1 MKNFRS
7 KTMHKLAITLAG
19 ALERTEDMRWNIS
32 FGFDSDTSI
41 RNITVELGRF
51 SRLTEIC
58 IKQMPTRPK
67 DTLHGFEK
75 CILARITMRGFN
87 IDDGIKMARGE
98 IQRLGIANAK
108 GNSEGAVCLTVVLDG
123 FGILI
128 HRGICFRLVIAF
140 HERGATSMPTTDF
153 QNILASE
160 IPSACH
166 MMIQLDGRSVS
177 FIPRLKFQRFPFWRP
192 VAIVEDR
199 DRVTPDAPAEILIPD
214 FPEYLFEGGHKVF
227 HFSDLEGFP
236 HLHPNVTDCPKYNL
250 SSVLILFHCG

>member
-1 MKNFRS
+1 MKNLGS
-7 KTMHKLAITLAG
+7 KTMHKFAITLAG
-19 ALERTEDMRWNIS
+19 ALERTEDMRCNIS
-32 FGFDSDTSI
+32 FGFDSETSI

-75 CILARITMRGFN
+75 CIRARITMRGFN
-87 IDDGIKMARGE
+87 IDDSIKMTRWE

-108 GNSEGAVCLTVVLDG
+108 VDTKRGMCLKVVLDG

-140 HERGATSMPTTDF
+140 HERGATSMPATDF

-177 FIPRLKFQRFPFWRP
+177 FIPRLKFQRFPLRRP
-192 VAIVEDR
+192 VAIIEER
-199 DRVTPDAPAEILIPD
+199 DRVTPDTPAEILIPD
-214 FPEYLFEGGHKVF
+214 FPECLFEGGHY
-227 HFSDLEGFP
+227 EIT
-236 HLHPNVTDCPKYNL
+236 PNFLPTFANASRP
-250 SSVLILFHCG
+250 